1 LENQPGKKNR
11 RGLKI
16 VFGLLSV
23 IVLGVSVYVYSVY
36 HNVNNTAEAI
46 YTPVETE
53 DYRNFSGT
61 AATSDSATTSAVS
74 TAASDA
80 ATTSDSTATSADS
93 TAASDA
99 AMISDEGAA
108 MTNTEAAT
116 NPSELVEQ
124 GESISILLLGIDT
137 GDLGRTEQGRSD
149 SMIVA
154 TINPNTEK
162 TTLLSIPRDTY
173 AEIVGYG
180 TWDKINHAYAFGG
193 TAMSINSVQNLL
205 NIPIDFYVSV
215 NMEGIK
221 EVVDAVGGVDVNSP
235 IAFNQNGY
243 DFVVG
248 TNHLDGEAA
257 LSFSRM
263 RYEDPAGDT
272 GRQGRQR
279 LVIEAVLRKLAT
291 PETLMNYQ
299 TILASLSA
307 NVQTNFQMTDYLSLR
322 SNDYLASANNIQQ
335 EQLGGAGGM
344 MDGIYYNF
352 VDDAELARVQSLM
365 QGELE
370 LD

>member
-1 LENQPGKKNR
+1 MKNQPGKKNR

-61 AATSDSATTSAVS
+61 AATSDSA
-74 TAASDA
+74 
-80 ATTSDSTATSADS
+80 ATSADS

-99 AMISDEGAA
+99 AVIQDEGAA
-108 MTNTEAAT
+108 TSDTVAISD
-116 NPSELVEQ
+116 PSELVEQ

-243 DFVVG
+243 DFAVG
-248 TNHLDGEAA
+248 SNHLDGEAA
-257 LSFSRM
+257 LAFSRM

-299 TILASLSA
+299 AILDSLSA
-307 NVQTNFQMTDYLSLR
+307 NVQTNFQMSDYLSLR
-322 SNDYLASANNIQQ
+322 SNDYLAAANNIQQ

-352 VDDAELARVQSLM
+352 VDDAELARVQALM